1 MKEIMIYQ
9 CEKCDSR
16 HATKEACEK
25 CEASHLVPVRH
36 GAVRIMVQHAEEF
49 PRAIDVRFTN
59 GASACYVFHA
69 AGSKGAGG

>member
-16 HATKEACEK
+16 HTTKEACEK
-25 CEASHLVPVRH
+25 CEASHLVPVKH
-36 GAVRIMVQHAEEF
+36 GAVRIAARYVDEF
-49 PRAIDVRFTN
+49 PTAIEVRFTN
-59 GASACYVFHA
+59 GSSAYYMLHS